1 MELQAYAQSK
11 GFSGELALWD
21 VPYWSERLREAQ
33 YDFKEEDLRP
43 YFPLPKVRLGPI

>member
-21 VPYWSERLREAQ
+21 VPYWSERLREVKKNMSA
-33 YDFKEEDLRP
+33 P
-43 YFPLPKVRLGPI
+43 HASNVPFPPC